1 MEVDAK
7 SLPAAA
13 IESGNLQLTI
23 GTHSVNKLVDTFAK
37 GNAGE
42 AFAYIGS
49 NGFVEVGI
57 NRGSAAK
64 SLGIGR
70 GAQVTLATI

>member
-1 MEVDAK
+1 
-7 SLPAAA
+7 
-13 IESGNLQLTI
+13 
-23 GTHSVNKLVDTFAK
+23 VDTFAK

-49 NGFVEVGI
+49 NGFIEVGI
-57 NRGSAAK
+57 NRGSAAR

-70 GAQVTLATI
+70 GTQVTLATA